1 MQAKI
6 INGLEIRKAILEEIK
21 AETAEYKAK
30 TGKVPGLVTILVG
43 ENPAS
48 VSYVTLKVK
57 TALEMGFNEVQVNLP
72 ESCSEKELL
81 DTVENTT
88 RMTLSTAF

>member
-48 VSYVTLKVK
+48 VSYVTLKVHGNAISAHSSNLH
-57 TALEMGFNEVQVNLP
+57 TAHCVFP
-72 ESCSEKELL
+72 
-81 DTVENTT
+81 
-88 RMTLSTAF
+88 